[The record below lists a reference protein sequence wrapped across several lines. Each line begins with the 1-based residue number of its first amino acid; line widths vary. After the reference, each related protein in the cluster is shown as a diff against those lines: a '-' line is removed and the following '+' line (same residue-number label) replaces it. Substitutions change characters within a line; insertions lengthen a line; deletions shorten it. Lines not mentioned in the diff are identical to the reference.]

1 MYNKHQKSK
10 KLWLRIYSYGLCAVL
25 TVASFIGAGALIHF
39 YPQTAFYVSGGFA
52 TVSVVGCG
60 LILRGF
66 AKTEK
71 KREKGEISGPMLGSV
86 MYDTVNSAEEPALIC
101 DGKGKIIWYNRFALD
116 ATGAS
121 SLLGAN
127 LDTVVD
133 FSNEQE
139 GDEVQ
144 FPTEAYL
151 DGHNYTIESTK
162 IKSNNQIYHLLKF
175 RDVTE
180 IVDLKKHIKD
190 EDAAVAYIIIDNLEE
205 LMQFEQERYRES
217 ASIVEDLLREWT
229 LGVNGVLKEYDRD
242 KYIFFFRNC
251 DLERFVSEKFD
262 ILDKVR
268 EVRVGM
274 GSIPITVSIGVGKV
288 KGSLADKEKAAHA
301 ALDMALQRG
310 GDQAVVKYENKIEFY
325 GGITNSLQKRTKV
338 FTRVASTE
346 ILAHIAAASNVIIM
360 AHKYPDY
367 DAFGASIGFA
377 RLAMYCGVK
386 VNVVTDLKNPNI
398 KRCMR
403 LLENHKIYKGLFVDG
418 ASGLDLVSSDTLLI
432 LVDVNNYKMFEAPD
446 IYDNVYNIA
455 IVDHHRKTSEYKKK
469 PIFELIEPSASSTSE
484 LVSEMLDFTLQESLL
499 APVEANMLL
508 AGITLDTRNF
518 TKSAGTKTFAAA
530 MYLRDNGASYEAIQD
545 LFKTNIND
553 YKQES
558 LFGQKIEVYRHCM
571 AIAVNDNGTDAN
583 DKILA
588 SRVADNLLM
597 VEEVMASF
605 ALVQIGDSVHI
616 SARSNGTVNVQL
628 ILEGLN
634 GGGRYDAA
642 ATVVKNG
649 MKQVLL
655 MLKEAIDKYLD
666 PED

>member
-1 MYNKHQKSK
+1 MYNRHQKLK
-10 KLWLRIYSYGLCAVL
+10 KLRLRIYSYGLCAIL
-25 TVASFIGAGALIHF
+25 TAASVGGAGTLVYYYPKSALLISI
-39 YPQTAFYVSGGFA
+39 AFALVA
-52 TVSVVGCG
+52 LAGCG

-66 AKTEK
+66 FSAER
-71 KREKGEISGPMLGSV
+71 KRETGKISGPMLGTV
-86 MYDTVNSAEEPALIC
+86 MYDTVNNAQEPALIC
-101 DGKGKIIWYNRFALD
+101 DGKGKIIWYNRFALE

-121 SLLGAN
+121 SLLGAR
-127 LDTVVD
+127 LDTVID
-133 FSNEQE
+133 FIEEQE
-139 GDEVQ
+139 GEEVK
-144 FPTEAYL
+144 FPSEAVL
-151 DGHNYTIESTK
+151 DGHNYTIESTR
-162 IKSNNQIYHLLKF
+162 IKSNADIYYLLKF

-180 IVDLKKHIKD
+180 IVDLKKFIKD
-190 EDAAVAYIIIDNLEE
+190 EDNAVAYIIIDNLEE

-217 ASIVEDLLREWT
+217 ATLVEELLRQWASE
-229 LGVNGVLKEYDRD
+229 VNGVLKEYERD
-242 KYIFFFRNC
+242 KYLFFFRNC
-251 DLERFVSEKFD
+251 DLEKFVSEKFD

-268 EVRVGM
+268 EIRVGM
-274 GSIPITVSIGVGKV
+274 GSVPITVSIGVGKV
-288 KGSLADKEKAAHA
+288 KGSLSDKEKAAHA

-360 AHKYPDY
+360 AHKYADY

-377 RLAMYCGVK
+377 RLALYCGVK
-386 VNVVTDLKNPNI
+386 VNVVTDMKNPNI
-398 KRCMR
+398 KKCMR
-403 LLENHKIYKGLFVDG
+403 LLERHKIYKGMFVDG

-455 IVDHHRKTSEYKKK
+455 VVDHHRKTSEFTKK
-469 PIFELIEPSASSTSE
+469 PVFELIEPSASSTSE

-518 TKSAGTKTFAAA
+518 TKSTGTKTFAAA

-545 LFKTNIND
+545 LFKTNIAD
-553 YKQES
+553 YRQES

-571 AIAVNDNGTDAN
+571 AIAVNENGTDAS

-628 ILEGLN
+628 ILEALN

-642 ATVVKNG
+642 ATVVRSG
-649 MKQVLL
+649 MHQVLL